1 MLHKTLSALAV
12 VVLTVHL
19 ASGQDPGGTVPGLT
33 ALDYTQIEMLYAR
46 NNLGMDSG
54 GDDGYILARTFTS
67 DGELL
72 NQDGTTVGHEALA
85 ELAIENQR
93 GLRHW
98 ISNLMI
104 QPSPEGA
111 VGWAYI
117 LQIDSRESGDGQGGA
132 GARSSVTEGGLYHD
146 VIVKTAD
153 GWRFKKRTYI
163 GGHGMPERAQSAL
176 IPIDAV
182 RARPGGTRPGPL
194 TALDY
199 TEIKRLVGQYNL
211 GYDSTAATDDGA
223 MVGLAF
229 TPDAFFERAGSDNP
243 WRGRQAIVDAS
254 ARPRLGIHH
263 WVSNLLIDP
272 TPDGAASWSYLL
284 LFTVNDDG
292 TVVRERGGGILHETY
307 TRTAEG
313 WQIKY
318 RRYDALGST
327 TAIGWPS
334 PQFGHFVDALAPEP
348 APDDTMPPH
357 LSSRDHV
364 EIEQLYIRNN
374 IAFDSVA
381 DDGQAFARTFTL
393 DGALV
398 APTGTVTGHER
409 LAARAA
415 QHTPGLHTWMS
426 NLIIEASSEGAT
438 GSVYILTADMTGR
451 ETQGAV
457 VGGGL
462 SQDVLVKTAEGWR
475 FKQRTYT
482 PSTADL
488 TQAWSAVKH

>member
-1 MLHKTLSALAV
+1 
-12 VVLTVHL
+12 
-19 ASGQDPGGTVPGLT
+19 
-33 ALDYTQIEMLYAR
+33 
-46 NNLGMDSG
+46 
-54 GDDGYILARTFTS
+54 
-67 DGELL
+67 
-72 NQDGTTVGHEALA
+72 
-85 ELAIENQR
+85 
-93 GLRHW
+93 
-98 ISNLMI
+98 MI
-104 QPSPEGA
+104 QPSTEGA

-117 LQIDSRESGDGQGGA
+117 LQIDSSGGDSQGGA

-176 IPIDAV
+176 IPIEAV

-348 APDDTMPPH
+348 APDDTMLPH

-381 DDGQAFARTFTL
+381 DGGQAFARTFTL

-438 GSVYILTADMTGR
+438 GSVYILTADMTGTGDSGR
-451 ETQGAV
+451 GRGRRSLTGRARQD
-457 VGGGL
+457 GGGMAL
-462 SQDVLVKTAEGWR
+462 QAANVHSQHGGPDPGVVCGETLRTVLGRSERYAHITLGPMFGGGRGHDGHHGHDGYDSRPVRRRSAAATGWLVYGGSSRHGEGCL
-475 FKQRTYT
+475 QRALRGV
-482 PSTADL
+482 PS
-488 TQAWSAVKH
+488 